1 MRRAQPATVTL
12 ARTWDAPALPVEPGV
27 SAEPQNHPVPTPS
40 PPPRA
45 AERIRDAL
53 LRWLEEDM

>member
-1 MRRAQPATVTL
+1 MRRAQPATATL
-12 ARTWDAPALPVEPGV
+12 ARTWDGPAPPVETVNYGDP
-27 SAEPQNHPVPTPS
+27 PNHPVPTPR

-45 AERIRDAL
+45 AERIRGAL

>member
-1 MRRAQPATVTL
+1 MRRAQPATATL
-12 ARTWDAPALPVEPGV
+12 ARTWDGPVPPVETGISGDPR
-27 SAEPQNHPVPTPS
+27 SHPVPTPR